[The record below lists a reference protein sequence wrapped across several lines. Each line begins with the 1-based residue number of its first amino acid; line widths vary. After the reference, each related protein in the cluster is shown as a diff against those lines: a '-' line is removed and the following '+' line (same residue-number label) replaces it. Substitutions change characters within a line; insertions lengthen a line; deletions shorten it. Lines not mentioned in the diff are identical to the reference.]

1 MPRALITGAHG
12 FVGPYLARH
21 LRTLGDEVWGTDTTE
36 TPHRDFRSVRLD
48 VRARDRVSEV
58 LEDVAPDEIYHLAA
72 ISRPTH
78 DDVAALY
85 EVNLLGTVHVLE
97 AARDL
102 GCRVLMVSSSYV
114 YGSCSGA
121 VHEETPLEPTNPY
134 GASKAAAEM
143 AAISAAAAGLEVVR
157 VRPFTHTGPGQPAA
171 FFVPTLVEQLAAI
184 RDRRADPE
192 LRLGNLDPVRD
203 VSDVRDVVRAYPLL
217 LRWGEPGQV
226 YNVGRGVGVAM
237 REIVRLAL
245 DLVHLDVDMV
255 TDPSR
260 LRPLDLPELVAD
272 VTRLHATIDWH
283 PEHDLRDTLRD
294 MLAAVGQPLGAP

>member
-1 MPRALITGAHG
+1 M
-12 FVGPYLARH
+12 
-21 LRTLGDEVWGTDTTE
+21 
-36 TPHRDFRSVRLD
+36 
-48 VRARDRVSEV
+48 
-58 LEDVAPDEIYHLAA
+58 
-72 ISRPTH
+72 
-78 DDVAALY
+78 
-85 EVNLLGTVHVLE
+85 
-97 AARDL
+97 
-102 GCRVLMVSSSYV
+102 
-114 YGSCSGA
+114 
-121 VHEETPLEPTNPY
+121 
-134 GASKAAAEM
+134 
-143 AAISAAAAGLEVVR
+143 
-157 VRPFTHTGPGQPAA
+157 
-171 FFVPTLVEQLAAI
+171 
-184 RDRRADPE
+184 
-192 LRLGNLDPVRD
+192 RD